1 MLRFLCCAV
10 RQKTS
15 SPEQADKSNT
25 AKHQVE
31 SKSRF
36 EESHNLDRKTLLST
50 SANNLKPKNSQEKID
65 VTSSTSLTTGQPNH
79 QGIPKL
85 VTSIISD
92 DSESLYATPPTSRH
106 PSTKV
111 KKVGSAAYASSSL
124 QHSLNQSSAVSPA
137 NFGQALLRKIEMVE
151 QKEQKRHDELLKAV
165 TGLAEKLDKSEGRS
179 DRVKICRVTSGSP
192 LPQKIPVCSK
202 KVILELSKRVSKPQW
217 KFLARRLDLPEH
229 EIEQIEANHRENIQE
244 QSYQMLL
251 KWIQSSGGGSYKE
264 LGEALR
270 REFGEQLYSD
280 FVKIVRESEE
290 Q

>member
-1 MLRFLCCAV
+1 MSQFLCCGSG
-10 RQKTS
+10 QTTS
-15 SPEQADKSNT
+15 SPKQADKSNT
-25 AKHQVE
+25 AKYQVE
-31 SKSRF
+31 SESRF
-36 EESHNLDRKTLLST
+36 EESHNLDRKTLSST
-50 SANNLKPKNSQEKID
+50 SANSLKPKQSKEKTE
-65 VTSSTSLTTGQPNH
+65 VTSSTSLTTRQPNH

-92 DSESLYATPPTSRH
+92 SGSVYATPPTSRH

-111 KKVGSAAYASSSL
+111 KKVGSAAYASSSP
-124 QHSLNQSSAVSPA
+124 QHSLNQSSPVSPE

-151 QKEQKRHDELLKAV
+151 QKEQKRHDELLKVV

-179 DRVKICRVTSGSP
+179 DRVNVCRVTSGFP
-192 LPQKIPVCSK
+192 LTHKIPVCSK
-202 KVILELSKRVSKPQW
+202 NVILELSKRVSKPQW
-217 KFLARRLDLPEH
+217 KFLARRLYLPEH
-229 EIEQIEANHRENIQE
+229 EIDQIEANHRENIQE

-251 KWIQSSGGGSYKE
+251 KWRESSGGGSYQE

-270 REFGEQLYSD
+270 KQFGQQLYSD